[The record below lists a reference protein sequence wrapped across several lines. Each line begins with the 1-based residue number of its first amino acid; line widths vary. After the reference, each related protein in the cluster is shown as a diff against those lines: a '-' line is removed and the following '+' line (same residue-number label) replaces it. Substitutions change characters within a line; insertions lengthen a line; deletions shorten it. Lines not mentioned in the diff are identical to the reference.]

1 MNNTTHQ
8 HGRYGALWELTE
20 GHRIRYGA
28 AIAVMFAAIGFTFA
42 MPLIVKWCIDGI
54 VEGEFAGMD
63 RLPWLAGFSDYNYL
77 RFAALAV
84 ILAAASGGV
93 LTYLR
98 GRWAAIAS
106 QAITQALR
114 DRLFTHLEHLPAS
127 FHDRSATGDL
137 IQRCSS
143 DVETVRIFLA
153 GQIVEIARTVIMVA
167 TVAPVLFWLDARLA
181 MVSLSMM
188 PLIFFFAF
196 RFFTRV
202 KDLFQKRDEAEA
214 AMSARLQENLT
225 GIRVVRAFS
234 RQDYEIERFA
244 QTNKSFRDHDQ
255 RLNVAMA
262 NFWTLSDLLSMTQMG
277 IVLIAG
283 AYWVMTGDIG
293 VGTLFAFYT
302 YVGMVIWPIR
312 HLGRVLQDIGKA
324 IVALGRLNHILE
336 EPEESSHE
344 QEPNNAIRGD
354 IRISGLNFGFESQE
368 NVLKDINL
376 HIRAGE
382 TVAILGPP
390 GCGKTTLVQLL
401 MRLYDYHEGSIQL
414 DDMELSTIPR
424 KTVRSHIGIVMQD
437 PFLYSRSIGDNLRV
451 GRDGATD
458 EELHNAA
465 AEAAIDESIERFKDG
480 LGSMVGE
487 RGVTLSGG
495 QRQRMAL
502 ARALLREPAILI
514 LDDALSAVDTGT
526 EQRILESLRKRKGR
540 VTTIMIAHRLS
551 TVVDADRVVVM
562 DDGRILQVGS
572 HAQLLMSD
580 GPYRRLCVLQ
590 ESFETALDQDLHIA
604 VKDGAIV

>member
-1 MNNTTHQ
+1 
-8 HGRYGALWELTE
+8 
-20 GHRIRYGA
+20 
-28 AIAVMFAAIGFTFA
+28 MFAAIGFTFT

-54 VEGEFAGMD
+54 VEGEFAGLE
-63 RLPWLAGFSDYNYL
+63 RVPWLAGFSDYSYL
-77 RFAALAV
+77 GFSALAV
-84 ILAAASGGV
+84 ILFTASGGA

-98 GRWAAIAS
+98 SRWAAIAS

-143 DVETVRIFLA
+143 DVETVRVFLA
-153 GQIVEIARTVIMVA
+153 GQIVEIGRTVIMVG
-167 TVAPVLFWLDARLA
+167 TVAPILFRLDVRLA
-181 MVSLSMM
+181 WVSLSLM

-196 RFFTRV
+196 RFFTKV

-214 AMSARLQENLT
+214 ELSARLQENLT

-234 RQDYEIERFA
+234 RQDYEIDRFA
-244 QTNKSFRDHDQ
+244 HSNKAFRDNDQ
-255 RLNVAMA
+255 RLNVVMA
-262 NFWTLSDLLSMTQMG
+262 HFWTLSDLLSMTQMG
-277 IVLIAG
+277 VVLIAG
-283 AYWVMTGDIG
+283 AYWLMRGEMS
-293 VGTLFAFYT
+293 VGTLFASYT

-312 HLGRVLQDIGKA
+312 HLGRVLQDVGKA

-344 QEPNNAIRGD
+344 EEPRRVIRGD
-354 IRISGLNFGFESQE
+354 IRIKDLNYGFESQE
-368 NVLKDINL
+368 DVLKDINL
-376 HIRAGE
+376 HIEAGE
-382 TVAILGPP
+382 TLAILGPP
-390 GCGKTTLVQLL
+390 GCGKTTLVHLL
-401 MRLYDYHEGSIQL
+401 MRLYDYAEGSIQL
-414 DDMELSTIPR
+414 DGMELSAMPR

-451 GRDGATD
+451 GRDAATD
-458 EELHNAA
+458 EELRNVAA
-465 AEAAIDESIERFKDG
+465 DAAIDESIHRFKDG
-480 LGSMVGE
+480 MGSMVGE

-526 EQRILESLRKRKGR
+526 EQRILQALQNRKGR
-540 VTTIMIAHRLS
+540 GTTIMIAHRLS

-562 DDGRILQVGS
+562 DDGRIVQVGP
-572 HAQLLMSD
+572 HEELLKSD
-580 GPYRRLCVLQ
+580 GPYRRLCALQ
-590 ESFETALDQDLHIA
+590 DSFETTLDKDLVA
-604 VKDGAIV
+604 ADDGGM